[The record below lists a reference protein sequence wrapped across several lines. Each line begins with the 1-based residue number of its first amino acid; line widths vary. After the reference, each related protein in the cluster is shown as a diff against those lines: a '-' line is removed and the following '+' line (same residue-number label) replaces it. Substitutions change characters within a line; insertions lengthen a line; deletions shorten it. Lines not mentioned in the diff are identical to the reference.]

1 MTTESIAP
9 TIDLSGNVAQFF
21 RAVLNDAIEEHGVQ
35 ADDAT
40 ETYLVALLADYTRP
54 DQLSGETL
62 SRPLTLLLDEA
73 LQAAGYDRFERLR
86 SLGDGVLYVSGFFGD
101 HLKNRGVALDYV
113 SSLGARA
120 YDNAAQMLR
129 VGTSGGGTDAA
140 PDVFSDLAERF
151 ADYVRLLR
159 AVADDLLA
167 RSARTNK
174 AAIDVYERWLRTGS
188 SSLAKALTSR
198 GWMPVRTRN
207 GALH

>member
-1 MTTESIAP
+1 DANSAVFSGGSAHTSNTLSLRPSGASPKRRRRSAARPTVRPDPVAERLCRSLQAGGGPTMTTESIAP
-9 TIDLSGNVAQFF
+9 TLDLCGNVAQFF

-101 HLKNRGVALDYV
+101 HLKYRVVALYYV
-113 SSLGARA
+113 SSLGVRG
-120 YDNAAQMLR
+120 YVDAAQILR
-129 VGTSGGGTDAA
+129 DGT
-140 PDVFSDLAERF
+140 R
-151 ADYVRLLR
+151 
-159 AVADDLLA
+159 
-167 RSARTNK
+167 
-174 AAIDVYERWLRTGS
+174 
-188 SSLAKALTSR
+188 
-198 GWMPVRTRN
+198 
-207 GALH
+207 